1 MHRHGYKGRKFGRER
16 DQRRAL
22 LKGLA
27 TSLVEHG
34 KIETT
39 LPKAKELVRYI
50 EKLITKA
57 KKGDLANRRR
67 VIAGLSTQ
75 AAAFRLVDV
84 IAPQLA
90 GRTSGHVRVERT
102 RIRIGDGT
110 QMATIAFVDEIS
122 ETPKVAAPAVKAE
135 AKPAA
140 KAAAKPKAATKETK

>member
-27 TSLVEHG
+27 TSLVMEE

-57 KKGDLANRRR
+57 KKGDLANRRM
-67 VIAGLSTQ
+67 VIAGLDTQ
-75 AAAFRLVDV
+75 IAAVKLVDQ
-84 IAPQLA
+84 IAPQLT

-102 RIRIGDGT
+102 RLRVGDGT
-110 QMATIAFVDEIS
+110 QMATIEFVDELKDM
-122 ETPKVAAPAVKAE
+122 PKPAE
-135 AKPAA
+135 AK
-140 KAAAKPKAATKETK
+140 ETK